1 MTRQPVS
8 AVKLR
13 LYSGGAVVHHYYDN
27 RTQQYRRKMLLHKE
41 IIRHYI
47 IHVPAKYFKMVR

>member
-1 MTRQPVS
+1 MS